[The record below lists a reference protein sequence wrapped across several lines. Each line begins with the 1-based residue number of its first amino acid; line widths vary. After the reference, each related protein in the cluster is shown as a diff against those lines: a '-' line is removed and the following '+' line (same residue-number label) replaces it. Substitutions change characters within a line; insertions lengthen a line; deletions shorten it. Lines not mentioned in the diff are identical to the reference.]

1 MTRLLAK
8 TTGLALAGLAMAAAA
23 SLTAFGSAGRSTEL
37 GQTAAAQ
44 TGDNGAGRGD
54 IRLSGGGAFRGN
66 DRRIAKVGEDCGPA
80 TGRCEDPAFCD
91 DSRHCAVGDAGL
103 GKACARHA
111 ECQTPLVCPWAT
123 HVCSA
128 PAKIGQ
134 SCHTNPGGRSE
145 CAAGAGCN
153 GTKCVAHK
161 PDGASCLAD
170 EECKSGACQGSA
182 CAKTAGPGLAD
193 RDSPAR

>member
-37 GQTAAAQ
+37 VAVAQ
-44 TGDNGAGRGD
+44 TGDNGGGRGD
-54 IRLSGGGAFRGN
+54 VRVSGSGALRGN
-66 DRRIAKVGEDCGPA
+66 DRRVVKVGEDCGPA
-80 TGRCEDPAFCD
+80 TGRCQDPAFCD

-111 ECQTPLVCPWAT
+111 ECKAPLVCPWAR
-123 HVCSA
+123 HVCSE

-145 CAAGAGCN
+145 CESGAGCN
-153 GTKCVAHK
+153 GTRCVAQK
-161 PDGASCLAD
+161 PDGESCLAD

-193 RDSPAR
+193 RDSASR

>member
-37 GQTAAAQ
+37 GQAADIGRAEPRAP
-44 TGDNGAGRGD
+44 GNGT
-54 IRLSGGGAFRGN
+54 LRGN
-66 DRRIAKVGEDCGPA
+66 ERRMAKVGEDCGPA
-80 TGRCEDPAFCD
+80 TGRCQDPAFCD
-91 DSRHCAVGDAGL
+91 ESRHCAVGDAGL

-111 ECQTPLVCPWAT
+111 ECKTPLVCPWAK

-128 PAKIGQ
+128 PAKLGQ

-145 CAAGAGCN
+145 CEGGAGCN
-153 GTKCVAHK
+153 GMKCVAQK
-161 PDGASCLAD
+161 PEGASCLAD
-170 EECKSGACQGSA
+170 EECKSGVCQGSA
-182 CAKTAGPGLAD
+182 CASTGPSLAD
-193 RDSPAR
+193 RDSSAR

>member
-44 TGDNGAGRGD
+44 TGDNGRGEA
-54 IRLSGGGAFRGN
+54 RPL
-66 DRRIAKVGEDCGPA
+66 RRVAKVGEDCGPA
-80 TGRCEDPAFCD
+80 IARCQDPAFCD

-111 ECQTPLVCPWAT
+111 ECRSPLVCPWAK
-123 HVCSA
+123 HVCST

-145 CAAGAGCN
+145 CEAGAGCN
-153 GTKCVAHK
+153 GTNCVAHK

-182 CAKTAGPGLAD
+182 CAKTTGPGLGD
-193 RDSPAR
+193 RDSSAR